1 MNDKQVLLNALTKHL
16 GESTNKKADN
26 NAFYCPFCN
35 HHKKK
40 LEVDLATGLWNCW
53 VCKTSGYRVS
63 SLLKKLNVSYKEL
76 KVIYKIENYNPKEN
90 SYSITHLQLPDNYI
104 SFADAEDSFFVSRLK
119 KYLFGRGLTEDD
131 LIKYKI
137 GYLDD
142 YKYNTILVP
151 SYDSDFNL
159 NFYVTKDIIT
169 GRYNNPDYS
178 KNQIIF
184 DSFIDWNTDIVI
196 TEGVFDSF
204 AFRRNAIPLLGK
216 LLNEKLKEKIISSS
230 SQKFYI
236 ALDGGELDDIL
247 RIAKY
252 LLGIGKTPMFVSI
265 PVGEDPSSVGRSKVW
280 DYVESSEPI
289 TEHDIYMYELKS
301 KIS

>member
-1 MNDKQVLLNALTKHL
+1 MSDKKVLLNALSKYL
-16 GESTNKKADN
+16 GEPTSKKADN
-26 NAFYCPFCN
+26 SAFYCPFCK

-40 LEVDLATGLWNCW
+40 LEVDISTGLWNCW

-63 SLLKKLNVSYKEL
+63 SLLKKLNASYKEL
-76 KVIYKIENYNPKEN
+76 KVVYKIENYTPKSN
-90 SYSITHLQLPDNYI
+90 SYSIDYLQLPNNYV
-104 SFADAEDSFFVSRLK
+104 SFSNSEDSFFVNRLK
-119 KYLFGRGLTEDD
+119 KYLLSRGLSEDD
-131 LIKYKI
+131 LIKYNI

-142 YKYNTILVP
+142 SKYNTILIP
-151 SYDSDFNL
+151 SYDFEFNL

-184 DSFIDWNTDIVI
+184 DSFVDWDTDII
-196 TEGVFDSF
+196 LTEGVFDSF

-216 LLNEKLKEKIISSS
+216 LLNNKLKEKILISS

-247 RIAKY
+247 RISKY
-252 LLGIGKTPMFVSI
+252 LLGIGKTPMFVNI
-265 PVGEDPSSVGRSKVW
+265 PVGEDPSSLGRDKVW
-280 DYVESSEPI
+280 NYIESSQPI
-289 TEHDIYMYELKS
+289 TESDIYMYELKS